1 MKFFLFLLLA
11 VTLFTADIP
20 VINKIRSQLFSLAGV
35 VGESEFAPNKVASLV
50 ANEVSQHFNGFSD
63 REESYVKQISRTS
76 QQLYQFYK
84 EYCEKPQFNQHL
96 SSYNVELVCEKIRL
110 NLKDLEAELVR
121 RN

>member
-1 MKFFLFLLLA
+1 MKFFLLLILV

-20 VINKIRSQLFSLAGV
+20 FINKIRAQLFGLVGV
-35 VGESEFAPNKVASLV
+35 VAESEFAPNKVASLV
-50 ANEVSQHFNGFSD
+50 SSQVSQHFNGFSE
-63 REESYVKQISRTS
+63 REEKYVKEISRSS
-76 QQLYQFYK
+76 QELHKFYK
-84 EYCEKPQFNQHL
+84 NYCEKPQFNQHL